1 MEMHLPF
8 FKVVG
13 AGNDCLV
20 AFGEHLSRIGDDTA
34 KIVQSI
40 CDRHN
45 GVGADQFF
53 EVLSTSPLAVQ
64 VWNCDGSKAEMCAN
78 GTRSFLLLAREQAW
92 VDATAQE
99 LSILVSGK
107 AYSACWAS
115 TGYELCLGSPQV
127 APAAE
132 VMIRE
137 RKIPYLPVNVGNPH
151 AVVYVHES
159 GWIDPS
165 VFQFKEWGSLL
176 ETHPQFPMRTNVEF
190 IRSMKV
196 QGDHAEVKIEVWE
209 RGAGA
214 TLSCG
219 TGAVAVAAA
228 ISAENKSLKR
238 FSVIMNG
245 NVLNV
250 RLEGGKAFLSGP
262 SRTIAEGNYLWSR
275 A

>member
-1 MEMHLPF
+1 MLLPF

-20 AFGEHLSRIGDDTA
+20 AFGEHLSSLGVEPA
-34 KIVQSI
+34 KIVRSI

-45 GVGADQFF
+45 GIGADQFF
-53 EVLSTSPLAVQ
+53 EVHSTAPLAVQ

-92 VDATAQE
+92 VDASVKE
-99 LSILVSGK
+99 LSVLVSGK
-107 AYSACWAS
+107 AYTASWSS
-115 TGYELCLGSPQV
+115 TGYELCLGSPKV
-127 APAAE
+127 EPEAE
-132 VMIRE
+132 VTIQE
-137 RKIPYLPVNVGNPH
+137 RSIPYIPVSVGNPH
-151 AVVYVHES
+151 AVVYVQES
-159 GWIDPS
+159 GWIEPS
-165 VFQFKEWGSLL
+165 DFQFKEWGSLL
-176 ETHPQFPMRTNVEF
+176 ETHPQFPNRTNVEF
-190 IRSMKV
+190 IRSIEV
-196 QGDHAEVKIEVWE
+196 QGDHAEVNIEVWE

-228 ISAENKSLKR
+228 ISAENKALKR

-262 SRTIAEGNYLWSR
+262 SRTIAKGTYLWPK